1 MKKKIFNKFDKHA
14 INELPRVLFPG
25 RIVTILTPGETEKA
39 VNYLLDSDILGFDT
53 ETRPVFR
60 RGKQN
65 KVSLLQVCNREI
77 CFLFRLNRTGLTRA
91 IIRLLEDTRVTK
103 IGLSWHDDLLGL
115 HKLGDF
121 EAGSFVELQN
131 LAPKIGIEDKSL
143 QKIYAN
149 LFHQK
154 ISKSQRL
161 TNWEADVLKDSQKL
175 YAATDA
181 WTCIQIYDE
190 LQRLISTREYELE
203 KVTELVPEEKTI
215 VTETHTEE
223 YIQNGKL

>member
-77 CFLFRLNRTGLTRA
+77 CFLFRLNRTGLTPA

-121 EAGSFVELQN
+121 EAGTFVELQN
-131 LAPKIGIEDKSL
+131 LKKKKSKKDKSL
-143 QKIYAN
+143 QKTTQYPFDRCDGLQHVRHAGRRRPCGDFRQHPRGPVF
-149 LFHQK
+149 FH
-154 ISKSQRL
+154 
-161 TNWEADVLKDSQKL
+161 
-175 YAATDA
+175 
-181 WTCIQIYDE
+181 
-190 LQRLISTREYELE
+190 
-203 KVTELVPEEKTI
+203 
-215 VTETHTEE
+215 
-223 YIQNGKL
+223 G

>member
-53 ETRPVFR
+53 
-60 RGKQN
+60 
-65 KVSLLQVCNREI
+65 
-77 CFLFRLNRTGLTRA
+77 
-91 IIRLLEDTRVTK
+91 RVTK
-103 IGLSWHDDLLGL
+103 IVLSWHDDLLGL

-121 EAGSFVELQN
+121 EAGTFVELQN

-190 LQRLISTREYELE
+190 LQRLISTREYEVE